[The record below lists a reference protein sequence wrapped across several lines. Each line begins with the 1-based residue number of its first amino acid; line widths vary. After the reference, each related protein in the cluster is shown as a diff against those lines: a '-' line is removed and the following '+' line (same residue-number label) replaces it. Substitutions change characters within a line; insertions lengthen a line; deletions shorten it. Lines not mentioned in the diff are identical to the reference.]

1 MKQGGPIKRKKP
13 LTGTA
18 IKRAKQL
25 TQRAVQRKRAQVTPE
40 EKAAKKVVRA
50 RSQGICERC
59 GRARAAQMHHRVK
72 AGRVWRASNLMH
84 VCGLGNYSGCHG
96 EIEQNPTVSKEQGW
110 WLLPNQDPA
119 RSPVWFAGRGR
130 VFLSD
135 DGAIYDEEED
145 VA

>member
-1 MKQGGPIKRKKP
+1 MRRKKP
-13 LTGTA
+13 LSGTA
-18 IKRAKQL
+18 MTRAKQL

-40 EKAAKKVVRA
+40 EKAARKIVKE

-59 GRARAAQMHHRVK
+59 GSAEAIQMHHRRK
-72 AGRVWRASNLMH
+72 EGREWRASNLMH
-84 VCGLGNYSGCHG
+84 ICGLGNVSGCHG
-96 EIEQNPTVSKEQGW
+96 EIEQYPTASKEQGW
-110 WLLPNQDPA
+110 WLIPIQDPE

-135 DGAIYDEEED
+135 DGSIHDEEED